1 MKTIEEHDLVV
12 LERYI
17 EELGLI
23 RGDIGTVV
31 GIYSDQNGFEVEF
44 QTNGDK
50 TIGVL
55 TLESKDIRPFSG
67 NAILHV
73 RELEM
78 K

>member
-1 MKTIEEHDLVV
+1 MNMIEEHDLVV
-12 LERYI
+12 LELDI

-44 QTNGDK
+44 QTNGGK

-55 TLESKDIRPFSG
+55 TLERKDIRPFSG

-73 RELEM
+73 RELDAV
-78 K
+78 

>member
-12 LERYI
+12 LERDV

-23 RGDIGTVV
+23 LGDIGTVV

-44 QTNGDK
+44 KTNGGES
-50 TIGVL
+50 IAVL
-55 TLESKDIRPFSG
+55 KLDTKDIRPFSG

-73 RELEM
+73 RELEA